1 KNKAQAEIRLSELEA
16 EVDELKGE
24 ANLLEDKK
32 TRLEQNIAEI
42 ESQLQ
47 AHGMDDIRKQIQDVQ
62 KEIVETSTELDTNR
76 NELPKK
82 TAYLETLE
90 NAILEQQQKLKFS
103 KVIIDAWQKL
113 YEQEASFAFI
123 ALPEEIEKEDQLAKW
138 IINKYKHQLQE
149 SAKIEEQLTKVF
161 YEQQPNLMEYRMTDH
176 LTPIPDLDASV
187 ENWTEE
193 QNILLENWKNKA
205 PRRIIQLDFQGKR
218 LSPYYVQE
226 MVEEDRSR
234 QQTMLNDQDRQ
245 LYEEILFDS
254 VGKKLRSRIQR
265 AQQWTKKMNDL
276 MVNS

>member
-1 KNKAQAEIRLSELEA
+1 
-16 EVDELKGE
+16 
-24 ANLLEDKK
+24 
-32 TRLEQNIAEI
+32 
-42 ESQLQ
+42 
-47 AHGMDDIRKQIQDVQ
+47 
-62 KEIVETSTELDTNR
+62 
-76 NELPKK
+76 
-82 TAYLETLE
+82 
-90 NAILEQQQKLKFS
+90 
-103 KVIIDAWQKL
+103 
-113 YEQEASFAFI
+113 QEASFAFI
-123 ALPEEIEKEDQLAKW
+123 ALPEEIEKEEQLAKW

-193 QNILLENWKNKA
+193 QNILLEKWKHKT
-205 PRRIIQLDFQGKR
+205 PRQIIQLDFQGKR

-234 QQTMLNDQDRQ
+234 QQTKLNDQDRQ

-276 MVNS
+276 MVNSDSTSGISFSIQWKPRTAETEAELDTKELVDLLRRDPRLLK